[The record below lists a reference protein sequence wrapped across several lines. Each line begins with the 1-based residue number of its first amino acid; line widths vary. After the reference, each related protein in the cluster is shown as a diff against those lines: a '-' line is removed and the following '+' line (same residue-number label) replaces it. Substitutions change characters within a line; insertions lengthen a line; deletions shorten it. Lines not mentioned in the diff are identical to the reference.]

1 MSDSVLLTSNIRSN
15 LLALQNTASMLA
27 SAQERL
33 STGKKV
39 NSALDNATAFFTSQ
53 SLSDRASNLQ
63 NLLDGIGNGLST
75 VKAANQGLQTIT
87 SLLKSA
93 KAVAQ
98 QALSGSGGTT
108 NYSATST
115 TAQTTGPTGSTPQAK
130 ALSSVLT
137 STANGLADGDTLT
150 FTSVDTNNVSKT
162 FTFTNAP
169 GATVSDLVNAVNASG
184 VGTAKVNDNGTLSF
198 NSTGN
203 LSITSSDTTQ
213 TAILGFTAVAGVIS
227 TTAGTATTGQ
237 DRTSQFNDLLTSV
250 DQTATD
256 SNYNGINL
264 LLGGASNKLSVKLD
278 DTSSS
283 KLEVDS
289 EDVTT
294 TGLALTKPTTLDASN
309 AQTFIDSIDAAIS
322 KIQNLQS
329 AYGTKQTILQARQDF
344 TNNIVTT
351 LKSGSDALVTA
362 DTNEEAANVL
372 ALQTRQSLS
381 QSALSLANQANQA
394 VLQLLR

>member
-93 KAVAQ
+93 KAIAQ

-108 NYSATST
+108 NYSNTST
-115 TAQTTGPTGSTPQAK
+115 TAQTTGTGTTPQAK

-150 FTSVDTNNVSKT
+150 FTSVDSNNVSKT
-162 FTFTNAP
+162 FTFTNAS

-203 LSITSSDTTQ
+203 LTITSSDNTQ
-213 TAILGFTAVAGVIS
+213 TAILGFTASAGVIS

-250 DQTATD
+250 DDTATD

-309 AQTFIDSIDAAIS
+309 AQTFIDSIDAAIT

-344 TNNIVTT
+344 TSNVVTT

>member
-1 MSDSVLLTSNIRSN
+1 MSGSVLLSSNVRSN
-15 LLALQNTASMLA
+15 LLALQNTAAMLDQ
-27 SAQERL
+27 AQERL

-39 NSALDNATAFFTSQ
+39 NSALDNATSYFTSQ
-53 SLSDRASNLQ
+53 ALSDRASNLSS
-63 NLLDGIGNGLST
+63 LLDGISNGLNT
-75 VKAANQGLQTIT
+75 IKAANQGLQTIT

-98 QALSGSGGTT
+98 QALSGSGGAT

-115 TAQTTGPTGSTPQAK
+115 TAQTTGTGTTPQAI
-130 ALSSVLT
+130 ALSSDLV
-137 STANGLADGDTLT
+137 SVANGITANDTLT
-150 FTSVDTNNVSKT
+150 FTSVDSNNVSKSFV
-162 FTFTNAP
+162 FTAAAGTK
-169 GATVSDLVNAVNASG
+169 VSDLVDAVNASG

-198 NSTGN
+198 SSTGN
-203 LSITSSDTTQ
+203 LTIASSDNTKTS
-213 TAILGFTAVAGVIS
+213 ILGFTAVAGVIS
-227 TTAGTATTGQ
+227 TTAGAASSGT
-237 DRTSQFNDLLTSV
+237 DYTSQFNDLLTSI
-250 DQTATD
+250 DDTATD
-256 SNYNGINL
+256 SSYNGINL
-264 LLGGASNKLSVKLD
+264 LLGGASNKLSVKFD

-283 KLEVDS
+283 KIEVDS
-289 EDVTT
+289 QDVTT
-294 TGLALTKPTTLDASN
+294 TGLSLTKPTTLNASN
-309 AQTFIDSIDAAIS
+309 AQSFIDSIDSAL
-322 KIQNLQS
+322 KTIQGMQS
-329 AYGTKQTILQARQDF
+329 VYGTKQTIMQARQDF

>member
-108 NYSATST
+108 NYSTTST

-137 STANGLADGDTLT
+137 SAANGLADGDTLT
-150 FTSVDTNNVSKT
+150 FSSISGGVTKSFV
-162 FTFTNAP
+162 FTNAA
-169 GATVSDLVNAVNASG
+169 GTKLSALVDAVNASG
-184 VGTAKVNDNGTLSF
+184 VATAKVNDNGTLSF
-198 NSTGN
+198 TSTGN
-203 LSITSSDTTQ
+203 LSIASSDTTA
-213 TAILGFTAVAGVIS
+213 TSILGFSATAGVIA
-227 TTAGTATTGQ
+227 TTAGAASTGT
-237 DRTSQFNDLLTSV
+237 DYTSQFNDLLTSV
-250 DQTATD
+250 DDTATD
-256 SNYNGINL
+256 SSYNGINL
-264 LLGGASNKLSVKLD
+264 LLGGASNKLTVKFD

-283 KLEVDS
+283 KIDVDS
-289 EDVTT
+289 QDVTT
-294 TGLALTKPTTLDASN
+294 TGLSLTKPTTLDASN
-309 AQTFIDSIDAAIS
+309 AQSFIDSIDAAL
-322 KIQNLQS
+322 KTIQGMQS
-329 AYGTKQTILQARQDF
+329 TYGTKQTIMQARADF

>member
-27 SAQERL
+27 TAQERL

-39 NSALDNATAFFTSQ
+39 NSALDNATAYFTSQ

-75 VKAANQGLQTIT
+75 IKAANQGLQTIT

-93 KAVAQ
+93 KAIAQ

-115 TAQTTGPTGSTPQAK
+115 TAQTTGTGSTPQAK
-130 ALSSVLT
+130 ALDSLLT
-137 STANGLADGDTLT
+137 AAGNGIAAADTLT

-162 FTFTNAP
+162 FTFTV
-169 GATVSDLVNAVNASG
+169 GAGSKVTDLVDAVNASG

-203 LSITSSDTTQ
+203 LSITSSDNTQ
-213 TAILGFTAVAGVIS
+213 TSILGITATAGVIS
-227 TTAGTATTGQ
+227 TTAGSTSTGV
-237 DRTSQFNDLLTSV
+237 DRTSQFNDLLDSV

-278 DTSSS
+278 DVSAS

-294 TGLALTKPTTLDASN
+294 TGLTLTKPTTLDASN
-309 AQTFIDSIDAAIS
+309 AQTFIDSIDAAIG
-322 KIQNLQS
+322 KIQSLQS

-344 TNNIVTT
+344 TSNIVTT